1 MQETDMKE
9 KLQKIIEA
17 YDELQAKMGDP
28 AVLADQKEYNR
39 LAKEY
44 ASQGP
49 LAKKAAEYVAA
60 MDDLEAAKE
69 MLSDADMKEFA
80 QEEIASIEAKLP
92 QLEEDIKFMLIP
104 ADPADEKD
112 IIVEIR
118 AAAGGD
124 EAAIFAGDL
133 YKMYE
138 RFAAAQGW
146 KTETMDASPSEAGGF
161 KEIQFKVKGDHVY
174 SVMKFESGVHRVQR
188 VPKTESQGRIHTST
202 ATVAV
207 LPEADEVEVE
217 INEGDLRID
226 VYRAGGPGGQ
236 CVNTT
241 DSAVRITHLPTGLVV
256 QSQDQKSQLQNK
268 IAAMAVLRARLY
280 EKMLAEQQAAEG
292 AERLAQ
298 IGSGDRSEKIRTY
311 NGPQDRVTD
320 HRIGFNSTY
329 NGVLLGDNLGD
340 VITALQA
347 ADRAQKLRGCRLMS
361 EWTVKSALDWTTE
374 YLEGKGDEN
383 PLLSSQWLLG
393 EATGLSRVQ
402 LYMNYDRP
410 LSEDERGVLRDYVRR
425 RGSGEP
431 LQYITGE
438 VAFRHI
444 TVKVR
449 PGVLIPRP
457 ETEVLVSEVLAA
469 LPTPGPRD
477 VAWNPEAAEQEREAV
492 AAVKKALVEAGES
505 VSPSENTESN
515 ETAEDVA
522 VGGDFGRSSSAG
534 MDETRKSLLVADL
547 CTGSGC
553 IACSLA
559 YEHPDVRVIATD
571 IALRGGG
578 ARQGKR
584 RGSGARRSCGRAA
597 VLAGIRH
604 RREAHGHLRRRGF
617 QPALRAHRRHGRHPA
632 RGGRLRA
639 DARSG
644 RGRRW
649 ARSVQASGRRGPP
662 GP

>member
-49 LAKKAAEYVAA
+49 LAKKAAEYVSA

-188 VPKTESQGRIHTST
+188 VPKTESQGRIQTST

-207 LPEADEVEVE
+207 LPEAEE
-217 INEGDLRID
+217 IDVQINQSDLRID
-226 VYRAGGPGGQ
+226 TYCASGPGGQ

-241 DSAVRITHLPTGLVV
+241 YSAVRITHLPTNPVV
-256 QSQDQKSQLQNK
+256 QSQEQRSQIQNREVC
-268 IAAMAVLRARLY
+268 MQMLRARLY
-280 EKMLAEQQAAEG
+280 EMELEKQQAELG
-292 AERLAQ
+292 AERQSQ
-298 IGSGDRSEKIRTY
+298 IGHGNRSEKLRTY
-311 NGPQDRVTD
+311 NQPQDRVTD

-329 NGVLLGDNLGD
+329 NGVLLGDQLGT
-340 VITALQA
+340 VI
-347 ADRAQKLRGCRLMS
+347 
-361 EWTVKSALDWTTE
+361 
-374 YLEGKGDEN
+374 
-383 PLLSSQWLLG
+383 
-393 EATGLSRVQ
+393 EA
-402 LYMNYDRP
+402 
-410 LSEDERGVLRDYVRR
+410 
-425 RGSGEP
+425 
-431 LQYITGE
+431 
-438 VAFRHI
+438 
-444 TVKVR
+444 
-449 PGVLIPRP
+449 
-457 ETEVLVSEVLAA
+457 LAA
-469 LPTPGPRD
+469 
-477 VAWNPEAAEQEREAV
+477 AERAEKLAQAV
-492 AAVKKALVEAGES
+492 
-505 VSPSENTESN
+505 
-515 ETAEDVA
+515 
-522 VGGDFGRSSSAG
+522 
-534 MDETRKSLLVADL
+534 
-547 CTGSGC
+547 
-553 IACSLA
+553 
-559 YEHPDVRVIATD
+559 
-571 IALRGGG
+571 
-578 ARQGKR
+578 
-584 RGSGARRSCGRAA
+584 
-597 VLAGIRH
+597 
-604 RREAHGHLRRRGF
+604 
-617 QPALRAHRRHGRHPA
+617 
-632 RGGRLRA
+632 
-639 DARSG
+639 
-644 RGRRW
+644 
-649 ARSVQASGRRGPP
+649 
-662 GP
+662 

>member
-1 MQETDMKE
+1 MADMNMKE
-9 KLQKIIEA
+9 KLEKFLDA
-17 YDELQAKMGDP
+17 YQDLQTKMGDP
-28 AVLADQKEYNR
+28 DILSDQKEYNR

-44 ASQGP
+44 ADQGP
-49 LAKKAAEYVAA
+49 LAKKAAEYISAL
-60 MDDLEAAKE
+60 DDLEAARE

-80 QEEIASIEAKLP
+80 QEEIAGIEDRLP
-92 QLEEDIKFMLIP
+92 ALEEDIKFMLIP

-133 YKMYE
+133 YRMYE
-138 RFAAAQGW
+138 HFVAAQGW
-146 KTETMDASPSEAGGF
+146 KTETLDVSPSESGGY
-161 KEIQFKVKGDHVY
+161 KEIQFKVKGDKVY

-217 INEGDLRID
+217 INENDLRID

-241 DSAVRITHLPTGLVV
+241 DSAVRITHLPSGLVV

-347 ADRAQKLRGCRLMS
+347 ADRAQKL
-361 EWTVKSALDWTTE
+361 
-374 YLEGKGDEN
+374 
-383 PLLSSQWLLG
+383 
-393 EATGLSRVQ
+393 
-402 LYMNYDRP
+402 
-410 LSEDERGVLRDYVRR
+410 
-425 RGSGEP
+425 
-431 LQYITGE
+431 
-438 VAFRHI
+438 
-444 TVKVR
+444 
-449 PGVLIPRP
+449 
-457 ETEVLVSEVLAA
+457 
-469 LPTPGPRD
+469 
-477 VAWNPEAAEQEREAV
+477 EAAV
-492 AAVKKALVEAGES
+492 
-505 VSPSENTESN
+505 
-515 ETAEDVA
+515 
-522 VGGDFGRSSSAG
+522 
-534 MDETRKSLLVADL
+534 
-547 CTGSGC
+547 
-553 IACSLA
+553 
-559 YEHPDVRVIATD
+559 
-571 IALRGGG
+571 
-578 ARQGKR
+578 
-584 RGSGARRSCGRAA
+584 
-597 VLAGIRH
+597 
-604 RREAHGHLRRRGF
+604 
-617 QPALRAHRRHGRHPA
+617 
-632 RGGRLRA
+632 
-639 DARSG
+639 
-644 RGRRW
+644 
-649 ARSVQASGRRGPP
+649 
-662 GP
+662 

>member
-80 QEEIASIEAKLP
+80 QEEIASIEGRLP

-241 DSAVRITHLPTGLVV
+241 DSAVRLTHIPTGIVV
-256 QSQDQKSQLQNK
+256 TCQNEKSQLQNK
-268 IAAMAVLRARLY
+268 ESAFRVLRAKLY
-280 EKMLAEQQAAEG
+280 ELEERKRAEELD
-292 AERLAQ
+292 E
-298 IGSGDRSEKIRTY
+298 
-311 NGPQDRVTD
+311 
-320 HRIGFNSTY
+320 
-329 NGVLLGDNLGD
+329 
-340 VITALQA
+340 
-347 ADRAQKLRGCRLMS
+347 LRGERMDNSFGSQIRNYVLFPYQL
-361 EWTVKSALDWTTE
+361 VKDLRSGVE
-374 YLEGKGDEN
+374 
-383 PLLSSQWLLG
+383 
-393 EATGLSRVQ
+393 TGNV
-402 LYMNYDRP
+402 DA
-410 LSEDERGVLRDYVRR
+410 VL
-425 RGSGEP
+425 
-431 LQYITGE
+431 
-438 VAFRHI
+438 
-444 TVKVR
+444 
-449 PGVLIPRP
+449 
-457 ETEVLVSEVLAA
+457 
-469 LPTPGPRD
+469 
-477 VAWNPEAAEQEREAV
+477 
-492 AAVKKALVEAGES
+492 
-505 VSPSENTESN
+505 
-515 ETAEDVA
+515 
-522 VGGDFGRSSSAG
+522 
-534 MDETRKSLLVADL
+534 
-547 CTGSGC
+547 
-553 IACSLA
+553 
-559 YEHPDVRVIATD
+559 
-571 IALRGGG
+571 
-578 ARQGKR
+578 
-584 RGSGARRSCGRAA
+584 SGALEPFVIGYHTWRVANS
-597 VLAGIRH
+597 
-604 RREAHGHLRRRGF
+604 
-617 QPALRAHRRHGRHPA
+617 
-632 RGGRLRA
+632 
-639 DARSG
+639 
-644 RGRRW
+644 
-649 ARSVQASGRRGPP
+649 
-662 GP
+662 